1 MIQQHL
7 EKILASEALA
17 KAETPRKLLSYLTE
31 RALRGETPR
40 ETEIAFDVFGKDTS
54 FNGAEQSIV
63 RVSVRTL
70 RQKLAAYYAG
80 PGREDSVRF
89 DVPKGGYRLTVTS
102 CETVTSCQ
110 AASSVAMTE
119 TPTTPPYT
127 PPPRSN
133 KLVHVAAAMLVLLA
147 VSVAINL
154 YQWSTTRVEPADP
167 ELSRIRS
174 SAVWS
179 DIIKSNRPI
188 TVILGDLFMFTQV
201 DEKTGRTLTVRD
213 SAINSDEELRS
224 FITKNPELA
233 AGRGERKVTM
243 VQKGVATSLASVL
256 HIVDRP
262 GRRVEVAV
270 REDVPVD
277 DILNHDIIYLGPLV
291 RLGSLNR
298 HYEYR
303 SRYRYSADGPKIL
316 DIAADKSFVPE
327 GSLSDQHLDYALAAK
342 FPGPTGNQ
350 IMIFTSGARNGGLLQ
365 IVRTLTSADGLK
377 KLEQRLAEKS
387 PQRTDSFEAL
397 LTVTGFRQTNL
408 AADVITVDPLSAPPR
423 HLQNMPAAERH

>member
-1 MIQQHL
+1 MIQRYL
-7 EKILASEALA
+7 EKVLASESLA
-17 KAETPRKLLSYLTE
+17 KSETPRKLLSYLTE
-31 RALRGETPR
+31 RALRGETPK
-40 ETEIAFDVFGKDTS
+40 ETEIAFDVFGRDTS
-54 FNGAEQSIV
+54 FNGAQQSIV
-63 RVSVRTL
+63 RVSVRSL
-70 RQKLAAYYAG
+70 RQKLGAYYAG
-80 PGREDSVRF
+80 PGREDAVRF

-102 CETVTSCQ
+102 CQ
-110 AASSVAMTE
+110 ALSSVARTE

-127 PPPRSN
+127 PSPRSK
-133 KLVHVAAAMLVLLA
+133 KLVYVAAAMLVLLA
-147 VSVAINL
+147 GSVAINL
-154 YQWSTTRVEPADP
+154 YYWSIARAEPADP
-167 ELSRIRS
+167 ELARVRS

-224 FITKNPELA
+224 FITRNPALA
-233 AGRGERKVTM
+233 AGRGERNVTV
-243 VQKGVATSLASVL
+243 VQKGVAISLASVL
-256 HIVDRP
+256 RIVDRP
-262 GRRVEVAV
+262 GRRIEVAV

-291 RLGSLNR
+291 RLGPLNP

-316 DIAADKSFVPE
+316 DIPADKSFMPE
-327 GSLSDQHLDYALAAK
+327 GSLAGQHLDYALAAK
-342 FPGPTGNQ
+342 FLGPAGNQ

-408 AADVITVDPLSAPPR
+408 AADVIAVDPLPAPPR
-423 HLQNMPAAERH
+423 HLHNMPGPARH